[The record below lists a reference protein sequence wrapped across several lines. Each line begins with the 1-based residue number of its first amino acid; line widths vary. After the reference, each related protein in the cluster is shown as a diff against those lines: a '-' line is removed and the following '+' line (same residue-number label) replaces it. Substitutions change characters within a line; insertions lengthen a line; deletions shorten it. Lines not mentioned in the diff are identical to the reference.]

1 MKHFISLDKA
11 KKMTALY
18 RKEKDNVVTKEH
30 QEKKTLPLCETFD
43 AEPFRIVL
51 NKPGCVGIR
60 IYYSMDDEK
69 KIHLIIVGVN
79 DKDEDIL
86 PDAQSTTNVLS
97 DATTNTTTDQTIIED
112 GIVCPPVC
120 PPASP
125 LNS

>member
-51 NKPGCVGIR
+51 NKPGCLGIR

-86 PDAQSTTNVLS
+86 PDEQSTTNVLS
-97 DATTNTTTDQTIIED
+97 DTATTNQTIIED
-112 GIVCPPVC
+112 GQACPPIC
-120 PPASP
+120 PPSSP